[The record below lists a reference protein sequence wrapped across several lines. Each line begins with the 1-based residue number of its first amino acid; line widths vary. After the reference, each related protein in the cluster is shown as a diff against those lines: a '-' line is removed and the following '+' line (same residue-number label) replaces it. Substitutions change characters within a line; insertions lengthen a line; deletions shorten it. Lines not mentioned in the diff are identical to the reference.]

1 MLTQKLGVG
10 FLVTSPLL
18 VAIHTIKQIMDMITL
33 HPSIRTTRVRIY
45 STRRYEIV
53 GSRTIKI
60 RVKTKNL
67 WIKQYFRRNKSNRCD
82 LTDITFKLSR
92 Y

>member
-1 MLTQKLGVG
+1 M
-10 FLVTSPLL
+10 
-18 VAIHTIKQIMDMITL
+18 
-33 HPSIRTTRVRIY
+33 
-45 STRRYEIV
+45 RRYEAI

-60 RVKTKNL
+60 EAKTKNL

-82 LTDITFKLSR
+82 LIDIAFKLSR